1 MRNESMAL
9 RFLDVHLYRSTLNIL
24 AEGAAQAVQAAAEA
38 GGGVLRCFPSFVG
51 RKFCLPGKNLELAD
65 EDYFPEGPGG
75 WAIDERWNGSAIL
88 ADTGNGIH
96 GEGLCHFHHPDGFL
110 IPMDAAVHGA
120 PAFMVG
126 PMYRT
131 LGGTGFYNKEFDNLY
146 PLGHHSHPWKPE
158 AYNFNAW
165 RNKRYRNDCHTSIGL
180 LSTFT
185 EEMLLQAIRD
195 FIAGK
200 DNHIR
205 AHARHFLVE
214 MGTGFYTRVRTLH
227 GPAAVNTEEPQRDR
241 DDFRFY
247 QSHVLCPD
255 GEVFLGQELL
265 YRHLPEGLDGEARVR
280 RLASD
285 IDLRRN
291 QDPFIV
297 EKHLLRPIVDKS
309 VSEGGFH
316 DEWRVYGKP
325 EGDEL
330 FSLKQFELAPR
341 AETLLTGPA
350 ALCILHFCH
359 GQGTIGE
366 HKVEVKSGI
375 RLGEP
380 LDDEFVIPYDA
391 AKNGGGVRLVN
402 TSDSEPLVGT
412 RCWGPEAWG
421 HLLPKAPFETWP
433 N

>member
-1 MRNESMAL
+1 MSTRTRTAL
-9 RFLDVHLYRSTLNIL
+9 QVKLYRSDLPII
-24 AEGAAQAVQAAAEA
+24 EDGAAESVQAAAEA

-51 RKFCLPGKNLELAD
+51 RKFCLPGKNLELVD
-65 EDYFPEGPGG
+65 SDYFPEGPHG

-126 PMYRT
+126 PLYRT

-146 PLGHHSHPWKPE
+146 PLGHHMHPWKPE
-158 AYNFNAW
+158 AYNFNPW
-165 RNKRYRNDCHTSIGL
+165 RNKRYRNDCHTSVGL
-180 LSTFT
+180 MHYMT
-185 EEMLLQAIRD
+185 EEMLAVAVRD

-200 DNHIR
+200 DNHLR
-205 AHARHFLVE
+205 SHARNLLIR
-214 MGTGFYTRVRTLH
+214 MGTGFFTPTRILH

-265 YRHLPEGLDGEARVR
+265 FRHLPEGLEGEDRVQ
-280 RLASD
+280 RLVAD

-291 QDPFIV
+291 KDPHIV
-297 EKHLLRPIVDKS
+297 EKHLLLPVVDREAS
-309 VSEGGFH
+309 QGGFH
-316 DEWRVYGKP
+316 DEWRVYGRP
-325 EGDEL
+325 NGDEM
-330 FSLKQFELAPR
+330 FSLRQFELAPR
-341 AETLLTGPA
+341 GETVLTGPA
-350 ALCILHFCH
+350 ALCIIHFSH
-359 GQGTIGE
+359 GKGKIGN
-366 HKVEVKSGI
+366 HAVEVKSGI

-380 LDDEFVIPYDA
+380 LNDEFVIPYEA
-391 AKNGGGVRLVN
+391 AKNGSAVKLIN
-402 TSDSEPLVGT
+402 TSDTEPLVGT

-421 HLLPKAPFETWP
+421 HKMPKAPFETWVD
-433 N
+433 

>member
-1 MRNESMAL
+1 MSTQTRTPL
-9 RFLDVHLYRSTLNIL
+9 QVKLYRSNLPIV
-24 AEGAAQAVQAAAEA
+24 EQGAAETVQSAAEA

-51 RKFCLPGKNLELAD
+51 RKFCLPGRNLELAG
-65 EDYFPEGPGG
+65 EDYFPEGPHG

-126 PMYRT
+126 PLYRT

-146 PLGHHSHPWKPE
+146 PLGHHMHPWKPE
-158 AYNFNAW
+158 AYNFNPW
-165 RNKRYRNDCHTSIGL
+165 RNKRYRNDCHTSVGL
-180 LSTFT
+180 LDYYN
-185 EEMLLQAIRD
+185 EEMLADAVRD
-195 FIAGK
+195 FINGK

-205 AHARHFLVE
+205 SHARNFLVR
-214 MGTGFYTRVRTLH
+214 MGTGYFTPTRILH

-247 QSHVLCPD
+247 QSHVLAPD
-255 GEVFLGQELL
+255 GEVFLGQDLL
-265 YRHLPEGLDGEARVR
+265 FRHLPEGLEGEDRVARLV
-280 RLASD
+280 SD
-285 IDLRRN
+285 IDMVRN
-291 QDPFIV
+291 QDPYIV
-297 EKHLLRPIVDKS
+297 EKHLLLPVVDHQ
-309 VSEGGFH
+309 VSQGGFH

-325 EGDEL
+325 NGDEF
-330 FSLKQFELAPR
+330 FSLRQFELAPG
-341 AETLLTGPA
+341 AETVLTGPA
-350 ALCILHFCH
+350 ALCIIHFSH
-359 GQGTIGE
+359 GQGSIGN

-380 LDDEFVIPYDA
+380 LDDEFVIPYDP
-391 AKNGGGVRLVN
+391 AKNGGGVKLVN
-402 TSDSEPLVGT
+402 TSRTEPLVGT

-421 HLLPKAPFETWP
+421 HKMPKAPFESWD
-433 N
+433 

>member
-1 MRNESMAL
+1 MRNETMTL

-24 AEGAAQAVQAAAEA
+24 AEGAAAAVQAAAEA

-51 RKFCLPGKNLELAD
+51 RKFCLPGTNLELVD

-120 PAFMVG
+120 PSFMVG

-214 MGTGFYTRVRTLH
+214 MGTGFFTRVRTLH

-265 YRHLPEGLDGEARVR
+265 YRHLPEGLDDEARAQ

-309 VSEGGFH
+309 VSEGGFR

-341 AETLLTGPA
+341 EETILTGPA
-350 ALCILHFCH
+350 ALCIIHFCH
-359 GQGTIGE
+359 GQGTIGK

-391 AKNGGGVRLVN
+391 AMNGGGVRLVN
-402 TSDSEPLVGT
+402 TSDTEPLVGT